1 MRARAV
7 VLAVLLV
14 AALGS
19 CSWSPVPAA
28 PTGALHDPPPG
39 VARLRVQVLATVPH
53 DPTAFTEGFE
63 LSADGRTLWEG
74 TGSTGASQLRA
85 TDPATGAVRR
95 AVDLPSSQFG
105 EGVTVLPDRIWQL
118 TWKDGVVYERDPA
131 TLAVR
136 RTLPYDREGWGMCHT
151 TVSSGVELRSAAS
164 PGDVVTS
171 DGGADLMLRDPATF
185 AARRTVP
192 VTLGGVPVDRLN
204 ELDCGDGHTVWAN
217 VWQTDDLVGIDL
229 ASGRITAVVDAS
241 GLRPRSTEDDPD
253 AVLNGIAAIPGAPGE
268 FLLTGKRWPTTFR
281 VRFAP

>member
-1 MRARAV
+1 MRARERGRARGAV
-7 VLAVLLV
+7 LLAVLLALLP
-14 AALGS
+14 AA

-74 TGSTGASQLRA
+74 TGLTGASQLRA
-85 TDPATGAVRR
+85 TDPVTGAVRR

-151 TVSSGVELRSAAS
+151 AT
-164 PGDVVTS
+164 DVVTS
-171 DGGADLMLRDPATF
+171 DGGADLVLRDPATF

-217 VWQTDDLVGIDL
+217 VWQTDDLVGIDI
-229 ASGRITAVVDAS
+229 ASGRVTAVVDAS

-281 VRFAP
+281 VGWAAPR